1 MARIEFLVKGL
12 GLTLGLAFLIFSDLP
27 QTLHYILFGSTLL
40 LVGIPHGGIDHLI
53 HNPQIGKRG
62 LVHFIFRYLLVM
74 LGYGLLWWLLPLA
87 ALLAFLLMSSYHF
100 GQSHFLDRL
109 RNSSGEAW
117 LYLIK
122 GSFYLAI
129 LLFGD
134 WEMTQKIL
142 QPILSLTLTELQRLG
157 ILGGL
162 MASSLLIQGWVGRT
176 FTAGDTMDYLILA
189 PVLYFS
195 PLLVGFSIYFGLWHS
210 LPSMLAE
217 YEYLKK
223 YPAFST
229 PIKFCLQLLPFS
241 GISLLGIA
249 LLLGVGIRYLPTQEL
264 YLVFFVMLSLIS
276 LPHILYMDT
285 FLKEKVSID
294 S

>member
-1 MARIEFLVKGL
+1 MARIEKLAKGT
-12 GLTLGLAFLIFSDLP
+12 GIVLAFTFLIFPQLP
-27 QTLHYILFGSTLL
+27 PFLHYGLFGCTLL
-40 LVGIPHGGIDHLI
+40 FVGIPHGGIDHLI
-53 HNPQIGKRG
+53 HNPQIGKQG
-62 LVHFIFRYLLVM
+62 LVYFIFRYLLVM
-74 LGYGLLWWLLPLA
+74 LGYALLWWLLPLG

-122 GSFYLAI
+122 GSFFLAI

-142 QPILSLTLTELQRLG
+142 QPILNLSFTELQRLG
-157 ILGGL
+157 IVGGL
-162 MASSLLIQGWVGRT
+162 MASSLLIQGLVGRT
-176 FTAGDTMDYLILA
+176 FTAGDAVDYLILA
-189 PVLYFS
+189 PLLYFS

-223 YPAFST
+223 YPAFNT
-229 PIKFCLQLLPFS
+229 PLKFCLQLLPFS

-249 LLLGVGIRYLPTQEL
+249 LLFGVGIRYLPTQEL
-264 YLVFFVMLSLIS
+264 YLLFFVMLSLIS

>member
-1 MARIEFLVKGL
+1 MARIEFLAKGL
-12 GLTLGLAFLIFSDLP
+12 GLALGLAFLIFSDLP

-87 ALLAFLLMSSYHF
+87 ALLSFLLMSSYHF

-109 RNSSGEAW
+109 RNSSREAW

-122 GSFYLAI
+122 GSFFLAI

-176 FTAGDTMDYLILA
+176 FTAGDAMDYLILA

-249 LLLGVGIRYLPTQEL
+249 LLFGAGIRYLPTQEL
-264 YLVFFVMLSLIS
+264 YLLFFVMLSLIS

-285 FLKEKVSID
+285 FLKEKFQN
-294 S
+294 

>member
-109 RNSSGEAW
+109 RNSSEEAW

-122 GSFYLAI
+122 GSFFLAI

-176 FTAGDTMDYLILA
+176 FTAGDAMDYLILA

-223 YPAFST
+223 YPEFST

-249 LLLGVGIRYLPTQEL
+249 LLFGVGIRYLPTQEL
-264 YLVFFVMLSLIS
+264 YLLFFVMLSLIS